1 VRIVGSF
8 WIYAGILEDLQ
19 HFSPRRQPSVADSR
33 HRSFAAPF
41 GGLMAAS
48 LARCVLNGRSF
59 GYYLT

>member
-1 VRIVGSF
+1 MADPH
-8 WIYAGILEDLQ
+8 AGTA
-19 HFSPRRQPSVADSR
+19 VADKLAAAAYLGSDEVDPLNGLGL
-33 HRSFAAPF
+33 FAAPF